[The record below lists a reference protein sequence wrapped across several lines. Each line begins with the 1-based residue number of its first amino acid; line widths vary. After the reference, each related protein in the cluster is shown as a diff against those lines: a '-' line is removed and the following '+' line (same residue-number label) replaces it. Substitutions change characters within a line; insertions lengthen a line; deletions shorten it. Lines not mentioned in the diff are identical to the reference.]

1 VRFLVHMKRRSTQL
15 LFVAVI
21 GVSAC
26 GKDETKPLAE
36 KQDVITQTE
45 EKAPEAV
52 SFTVDST
59 SAKVRF
65 EMEAPFER
73 QEGEVPS
80 SAVSGRIDVDLTNLS
95 KSKGLVDVDIS
106 ELVIYQ
112 QVAEEEGQYGDRTKS
127 DLQNEHMRDWLEIG
141 DDAPPE
147 EAKKNR
153 LVQFSLE
160 KVEEASATDVG
171 AMTGKERVVTF
182 VGVGDFRL
190 HQRVAKT
197 RVPMRATFLYDGDG
211 PTSMTVETV
220 EPFAVDLAEHD
231 VRPRT
236 GFGKLAEKT
245 LGAMSPKVGKE
256 AHVNV
261 RFSAKPAG

>member
-1 VRFLVHMKRRSTQL
+1 MKRRSTQL
-15 LFVAVI
+15 LLVAVI

-52 SFTVDST
+52 SFSVDSS

-73 QEGEVPS
+73 QEGEIPS
-80 SAVSGRIDVDLTNLS
+80 AAVSGRIDVDLTDLS
-95 KSKGLVDVDIS
+95 KSRGLVDVDIS
-106 ELVIYQ
+106 ELVLYQ
-112 QVAEEEGQYGDRTKS
+112 QIAEEEGQYGERTKS

-141 DDAPPE
+141 DDAPPD

-160 KVEEASATDVG
+160 SIHYDC
-171 AMTGKERVVTF
+171 
-182 VGVGDFRL
+182 
-190 HQRVAKT
+190 HSS
-197 RVPMRATFLYDGDG
+197 PMPCSRRSRG
-211 PTSMTVETV
+211 
-220 EPFAVDLAEHD
+220 
-231 VRPRT
+231 
-236 GFGKLAEKT
+236 
-245 LGAMSPKVGKE
+245 
-256 AHVNV
+256 
-261 RFSAKPAG
+261 